1 MSDNPELSYYQSV
14 VDDLRVSNE
23 RFHEELN
30 TVREEVMILRR
41 IVATATLYMSSMNED
56 SNLDEGDLL
65 LDLNRQIKQYQT
77 WRKDH

>member
-14 VDDLRVSNE
+14 VDDLRVANE

-30 TVREEVMILRR
+30 TMKEEVVILRR
-41 IVATATLYMSSMNED
+41 ITATATFYITSLDED
-56 SNLDEGDLL
+56 NNLDEGDLL
-65 LDLNRQIKQYQT
+65 LDLNRQIKRYQT

>member
-30 TVREEVMILRR
+30 TVKEEVVILRR
-41 IVATATLYMSSMNED
+41 IVATATLYITSLDED
-56 SNLDEGDLL
+56 NNLDEGDLL
-65 LDLNRQIKQYQT
+65 LDMNRQIKQYQT

>member
-30 TVREEVMILRR
+30 TVKEEVVILRR
-41 IVATATLYMSSMNED
+41 IVATVTLYITSLDED
-56 SNLDEGDLL
+56 NNLDEGDLL
-65 LDLNRQIKQYQT
+65 LDMNRQIKQYQT
-77 WRKDH
+77 WRKEH

>member
-14 VDDLRVSNE
+14 VDDLRVANE

-30 TVREEVMILRR
+30 TMKEEVVILRR
-41 IVATATLYMSSMNED
+41 ITATATFYITSLDENN
-56 SNLDEGDLL
+56 NLDEGDLL
-65 LDLNRQIKQYQT
+65 LDLNRQIKRYQT

>member
-30 TVREEVMILRR
+30 TVKEELVILRR
-41 IVATATLYMSSMNED
+41 IVATAMLYITSLDEGN
-56 SNLDEGDLL
+56 NLDEGDLL
-65 LDLNRQIKQYQT
+65 LDMNRQIKQYQT

>member
-30 TVREEVMILRR
+30 TLKEEVVILRR
-41 IVATATLYMSSMNED
+41 IVATATLYITSLNENN
-56 SNLDEGDLL
+56 NLDEGDLL

>member
-30 TVREEVMILRR
+30 TLKEEVVILRR
-41 IVATATLYMSSMNED
+41 IVATTTLYITSLDED
-56 SNLDEGDLL
+56 NNLDEGDLL
-65 LDLNRQIKQYQT
+65 LDMNRQIKQYQT

>member
-30 TVREEVMILRR
+30 TLKEEVVILRR
-41 IVATATLYMSSMNED
+41 ITATATFYITSLDED
-56 SNLDEGDLL
+56 NNLDEGDLL
-65 LDLNRQIKQYQT
+65 LDLNRQIKRYQT

>member
-14 VDDLRVSNE
+14 VDDLRVAHE

-30 TVREEVMILRR
+30 TMKEEVVILRR
-41 IVATATLYMSSMNED
+41 ITATATFYITSLDED
-56 SNLDEGDLL
+56 NNLDEGDLL
-65 LDLNRQIKQYQT
+65 LDLNRQIKRYQT

>member
-23 RFHEELN
+23 RFHEEVN
-30 TVREEVMILRR
+30 TLKEELVILRR
-41 IVATATLYMSSMNED
+41 ILATATLYISSFDED
-56 SNLDEGDLL
+56 NNLDEGDLL

>member
-14 VDDLRVSNE
+14 VDDLRVANE

-30 TVREEVMILRR
+30 TLKEEVVILRR
-41 IVATATLYMSSMNED
+41 ITATATFYITSLDED
-56 SNLDEGDLL
+56 NNLDEGDLL
-65 LDLNRQIKQYQT
+65 LDLNRQIKRYQT

>member
-23 RFHEELN
+23 RFHGELN
-30 TVREEVMILRR
+30 TVREEVVILRR
-41 IVATATLYMSSMNED
+41 IVATATLYMSSMNDD

-77 WRKDH
+77 WRKYH

>member
-23 RFHEELN
+23 RFHEEVN
-30 TVREEVMILRR
+30 TLKEELVILRR
-41 IVATATLYMSSMNED
+41 ILATATLYISSFDED
-56 SNLDEGDLL
+56 NNLDEGDLL
-65 LDLNRQIKQYQT
+65 LDMNRQIKQYQT

>member
-23 RFHEELN
+23 RFHEEVN
-30 TVREEVMILRR
+30 TLKEELVILRR
-41 IVATATLYMSSMNED
+41 ILATATLYISSFDED
-56 SNLDEGDLL
+56 NNLDEGDLL
-65 LDLNRQIKQYQT
+65 LDINRQIKQYQT